1 MKRIT
6 MRMMKTMKRNERK
19 ILYCLDVFVVVFIY

>member
-6 MRMMKTMKRNERK
+6 KRMMKTTKRNERK
-19 ILYCLDVFVVVFIY
+19 IFFRLDVFVVVFI

>member
-6 MRMMKTMKRNERK
+6 MRMMKTTKRNERK
-19 ILYCLDVFVVVFIY
+19 KNFRLDVFVVVFI